1 MHCDG
6 SMERLGHAFWSVEA
20 EMSIISGIDSALSS
34 ITSALS
40 TVEQD
45 LSGGGLSSSFESA
58 LSSITS
64 ALSTVER
71 DFQSWEQELSGSGSS
86 SSSCG
91 VLGSMQMSTAGSN
104 SPSLLS
110 SNSGSTSSSGQP
122 VSNSGS
128 AQAILQNT
136 AAQDGWGSGAEWQAL
151 SNVENA
157 EAGFNPTADNPSS
170 GALGLAQA
178 LGHGNANTAG
188 TLGNQ
193 YGGYGLTD
201 AQAKAANSGNAADQA
216 LWMVNYIKS
225 TYGSPEAAWAHEQAD
240 HWY

>member
-1 MHCDG
+1 
-6 SMERLGHAFWSVEA
+6 
-20 EMSIISGIDSALSS
+20 MSIISGIDSALSS

-45 LSGGGLSSSFESA
+45 LSGGGLSSAFESA

-91 VLGSMQMSTAGSN
+91 DGFLGSMQAQMSSAGST

-157 EAGFNPTADNPSS
+157 EAGFNPTAENPSS

-178 LGHGNANTAG
+178 LGHGDANTAG